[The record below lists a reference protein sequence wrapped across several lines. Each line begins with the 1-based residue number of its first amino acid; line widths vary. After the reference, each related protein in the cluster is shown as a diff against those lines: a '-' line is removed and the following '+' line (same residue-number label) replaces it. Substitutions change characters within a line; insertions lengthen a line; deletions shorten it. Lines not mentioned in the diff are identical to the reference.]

1 MKLRQGF
8 VSNSSSSSFVVTTN
22 AEQPLKFTMT
32 IEVDFSKMVDEV
44 ITTEEE
50 AEGYVRERF
59 DYTCRNRRID
69 WTKYEPAKQLY
80 DEIMEEISAGNI
92 VHVLEVD
99 RDSEEH
105 AMLIHNKFRDQGLV
119 VIHEDCY

>member
-22 AEQPLKFTMT
+22 AKQPLKFTMT
-32 IEVDFSKMVDEV
+32 IEVDFTNMVDQV
-44 ITTEEE
+44 ISTEEGVE
-50 AEGYVRERF
+50 SYVREKF
-59 DYTCRNRRID
+59 DYTCRSRRID

-99 RDSEEH
+99 RSSEEH
-105 AMLIHNKFRDQGLV
+105 AMLLRNKFSNQGMV